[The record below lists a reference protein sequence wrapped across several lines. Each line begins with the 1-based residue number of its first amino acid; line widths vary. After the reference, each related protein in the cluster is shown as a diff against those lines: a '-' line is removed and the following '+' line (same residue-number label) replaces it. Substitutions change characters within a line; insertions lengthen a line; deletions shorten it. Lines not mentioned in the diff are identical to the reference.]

1 MKKINL
7 IIILLTFLIN
17 NFFFS
22 NLLSQINSSI
32 VIKVGQSLITSIDIQ
47 NEIITNLTINKQQ
60 ITQVSIDSSKQY
72 AIKNLINKTI
82 KREEIEKY
90 EIKNYSQKD
99 LQNYITGVAKNLNTD
114 PKGLEEVFKQ
124 AGLNYKVFI
133 ESYKTELLWNTLI
146 YKLYKNQM
154 NINIIE
160 VENEIKN
167 MDDGKDEKKL
177 ETIKKNLL
185 NQRKQEK
192 LNLFSRSHFS
202 NLENTIDVNFQ

>member
-32 VIKVGQSLITSIDIQ
+32 VIKVGQSLITSVDIQ

-90 EIKNYSQKD
+90 EIKKYSQKD

-124 AGLNYKVFI
+124 AGLNYKVFT

-160 VENEIKN
+160 VENEIKS

-177 ETIKKNLL
+177 KTIKKNLL

>member
-7 IIILLTFLIN
+7 IIILFTVLIN

-22 NLLSQINSSI
+22 NLISQINSSI

-160 VENEIKN
+160 VESEIKN

>member
-32 VIKVGQSLITSIDIQ
+32 VIKVGQSLITSVDIQ

-90 EIKNYSQKD
+90 EIKKYSQKD

-124 AGLNYKVFI
+124 AGLNYKVFT

-160 VENEIKN
+160 VENEIKS

-177 ETIKKNLL
+177 KTIKKKSSKSKKT
-185 NQRKQEK
+185 RKIK
-192 LNLFSRSHFS
+192 FIFKI
-202 NLENTIDVNFQ
+202 TFF

>member
-7 IIILLTFLIN
+7 IIILFTVLIN

-22 NLLSQINSSI
+22 NLISQINSSI

-47 NEIITNLTINKQQ
+47 NEIITNLIINKQQ
-60 ITQVSIDSSKQY
+60 ITQANIDNNKQY

-90 EIKNYSQKD
+90 EIKNYNEKD
-99 LQNYITGVAKNLNTD
+99 LQNYIIGIAKNLNTD
-114 PKGLEEVFKQ
+114 PKGLEEIFNQ
-124 AGLNYKVFI
+124 TSLNYKIFT

-160 VENEIKN
+160 VENEIKSI
-167 MDDGKDEKKL
+167 DSGKDETKL

-185 NQRKQEK
+185 NQRKREK

>member
-7 IIILLTFLIN
+7 IIILFTVLIN

-22 NLLSQINSSI
+22 NLISQINSSI

-90 EIKNYSQKD
+90 EIKNYNEKD
-99 LQNYITGVAKNLNTD
+99 LQNYIIGIAKNLNTD
-114 PKGLEEVFKQ
+114 SKGLEEIFNQ
-124 AGLNYKVFI
+124 TSLNYKIFT
-133 ESYKTELLWNTLI
+133 ESSL
-146 YKLYKNQM
+146 
-154 NINIIE
+154 
-160 VENEIKN
+160 
-167 MDDGKDEKKL
+167 
-177 ETIKKNLL
+177 
-185 NQRKQEK
+185 
-192 LNLFSRSHFS
+192 
-202 NLENTIDVNFQ
+202 

>member
-1 MKKINL
+1 M
-7 IIILLTFLIN
+7 
-17 NFFFS
+17 
-22 NLLSQINSSI
+22 
-32 VIKVGQSLITSIDIQ
+32 
-47 NEIITNLTINKQQ
+47 
-60 ITQVSIDSSKQY
+60 SIDSSKQY

-90 EIKNYSQKD
+90 EIKKYSQKD

-124 AGLNYKVFI
+124 AGLNYKVFT

-160 VENEIKN
+160 VENEIKS

-177 ETIKKNLL
+177 KTIKKNLL